1 MKHVTFIDKLDVS
14 GEEKRWRSSPV
25 WFGGERE
32 RESKVGRLKTIVVR
46 GKVAFKPTNGKES

>member
-1 MKHVTFIDKLDVS
+1 MAVQS
-14 GEEKRWRSSPV
+14 GLVRGR
-25 WFGGERE
+25 ERE